1 MAKIYI
7 SKKSWYIYDKLPSE
21 LQLNSEDFEKFY
33 NTKPEKKHKIY
44 IGGKYIDQPR
54 YSQSYGKDYIYSNTI
69 SKSLPFTEN
78 LTKYV
83 IYANNMGNNYNMA
96 LVNWYENG
104 NSYIGWHSDNEK
116 QIKKQSSIM
125 SITFG
130 AERDF
135 QIREKTNK
143 KNKINIKLENNSY
156 LIMGGDFQKE
166 FQHQLP
172 KRLKCKEK
180 RINITLREFIE

>member
-1 MAKIYI
+1 MSKIYI
-7 SKKSWYIYDKLPSE
+7 SNNSWYIYDKLPTE
-21 LQLNSEDFEKFY
+21 LQLNLNEFEDFY
-33 NTKPEKKHKIY
+33 DTKPEKKHKIF
-44 IGGKYIDQPR
+44 ILGKYIELPR
-54 YSQSYGKDYIYSNTI
+54 YSQTYGKDYIYSNTI
-69 SKSLPFTEN
+69 SKSLPFTEF

-83 IYANNMGNNYNMA
+83 IYLNKLGNNYNMA
-96 LVNWYENG
+96 LVNWYDNG
-104 NSYIGWHSDNEK
+104 NNYIGWHSDNEK
-116 QIKKQSSIM
+116 QIKRNSSIISM
-125 SITFG
+125 TFG

-135 QIREKTNK
+135 QIREKKNK

-180 RINITLREFIE
+180 RINITFREFI